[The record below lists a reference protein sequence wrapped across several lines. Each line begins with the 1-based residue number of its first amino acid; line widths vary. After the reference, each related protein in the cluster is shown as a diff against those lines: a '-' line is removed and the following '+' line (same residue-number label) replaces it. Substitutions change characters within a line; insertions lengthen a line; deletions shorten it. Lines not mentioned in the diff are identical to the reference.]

1 MLNLVYIYKK
11 TTDSDKE
18 LRCSLRSLDN
28 IKGEKRVWIVGDT
41 EEWLDNVTH
50 IRLRPRSNSP
60 YADVFYK
67 LMAFVNDPTTPEEFW
82 VMQDDI
88 YFTKKQSLK
97 TLYGGELPTDGVGVH
112 RRGLQ
117 RTREALNELKRPI
130 LNYDIHVP
138 FKVEKSK
145 LREIAWTIQK
155 TMQGVPMQW
164 RSYYGNYFDIGGEQY
179 DDKKTRTMELLKGDI
194 ISTLFYTPELEQMF
208 SEPSQYESNGEQTNE
223 QAKTEDWTVSVV
235 IPAYNASKDL
245 KRCLDSIPDHKFI
258 KEVIVYNDGSTDDTL
273 KIMKQWEKD
282 NKDRFSIKMI
292 DSKENRG
299 VGYAFNR
306 LIDANTSD
314 YILRMDSD
322 DYFTDKMPLVL
333 DMINGTDIIY
343 FNMTDNK
350 GYRHDLDHKLK
361 LLTVACCHIYKSS
374 LIGDTRCKESNWG
387 EDRDIFFKL
396 LAKRPTELFTH
407 IDAYHYNFPRPESLT
422 GIRMARR
429 DGKFSVQEP
438 RLNLFTNCH
447 LKCTTEP
454 TIFETYESYVKTF
467 GKPKRLTIYCD
478 PNPHVE
484 LYEEYTKQIAD
495 YFGQLPIKTKG
506 LADGYKHS
514 LDNADTEYLFQL
526 EGDWKFQ
533 NTRHSLLQ
541 IVREQKRDMKM
552 MMLFNQHKNM
562 HYSWLSKW
570 QSYFKQ
576 SRNQMYCLSDRVS
589 NNPHIIEVQA
599 YKREAMHLVDWTIPG
614 AGMIEQVLEKKFQ
627 IAVYGAYGLAPTIVH
642 LDSRRGEKKSVW

>member
-1 MLNLVYIYKK
+1 MAEIVYIYRKSG
-11 TTDSDKE
+11 DGGKE
-18 LRCSLRSLDN
+18 LRYSLRSLANLKGNHN
-28 IKGEKRVWIVGDT
+28 ITIIGDT
-41 EEWLDNVTH
+41 EDWLKDVSH
-50 IRLRPRSNSP
+50 IRTSRRSHSP
-60 YADVFYK
+60 YSDVWYK
-67 LMAFVNDPTTPEEFW
+67 LMEYAAKPDTPDEFW
-82 VMQDDI
+82 VMMDDI
-88 YFTKKQSLK
+88 YFTKKQSLT
-97 TLYGGELPTDGVGVH
+97 TLYDGELPIEGRGIH
-112 RRGLQ
+112 KRGLV
-117 RTREALNELKRPI
+117 RTREALNALKKPI
-130 LNYDIHVP
+130 RNYDIHVP
-138 FKVEKSK
+138 FKVEKKK
-145 LREIAWTIQK
+145 LLEIFPHVQR

-164 RSYYGNYFDIGGEQY
+164 RSFYGNYFDIGGEQY
-179 DDKKTRTMELLKGDI
+179 EDKKTRTMELLKGDI

-208 SEPSQYESNGEQTNE
+208 PKVSKYEGNSEPQ
-223 QAKTEDWTVSVV
+223 KTEDDWTVSVV

-282 NKDRFSIKMI
+282 NKDRFRIEMI
-292 DSKENRG
+292 DGKENRG

-333 DMINGTDIIY
+333 DMINGAGIIY

-396 LAKRPTELFTH
+396 LVKRPTELFTH

-484 LYEEYTKQIAD
+484 LYEEYSKQIAD
-495 YFGQLPIKTKG
+495 YFGQPPIKTKG

-533 NTRHSLLQ
+533 NIHHSLLQ

-552 MMLFNQHKNM
+552 MMLFNQHKNT
-562 HYSWLSKW
+562 HYSWLNKW
-570 QSYFKQ
+570 QSYFRQ
-576 SRNQMYCLSDRVS
+576 SRNPMYCLSDRVS

-599 YKREAMHLVDWTIPG
+599 YRREAMHLVDWTIPG

-642 LDSRRGEKKSVW
+642 LDSRRGEKKLVW

>member
-1 MLNLVYIYKK
+1 MAGLVYIYKQSG
-11 TTDSDKE
+11 DGGKE
-18 LRCSLRSLDN
+18 LRHSLRSLSN
-28 IKGEKRVWIVGDT
+28 LKGKHTITLVGDT
-41 EEWLDNVTH
+41 ENWLKDVTYIKASRRTH
-50 IRLRPRSNSP
+50 SP
-60 YADVFYK
+60 YADVWYK
-67 LMAFVNDPTTPEEFW
+67 LMEYASRPDTPDEFW

-88 YFTKKQSLK
+88 FFTKKQSL
-97 TLYGGELPTDGVGVH
+97 TALYDGELPAEGRGIH
-112 RRGLQ
+112 KRGLV
-117 RTREALNELKRPI
+117 RTREALNALKKPTR
-130 LNYDIHVP
+130 NYDIHVP
-138 FKVEKSK
+138 FRVEKEK
-145 LREIAWTIQK
+145 LKEIFYHVQK
-155 TMQGVPMQW
+155 TMQGVPIQW
-164 RSYYGNYFDIGGEQY
+164 RSFYGNYFDVGGEQY
-179 DDKKTRTMELLKGDI
+179 EDKKTRTMELLKGDI

-208 SEPSQYESNGEQTNE
+208 SEPSQYEGSGEQTE
-223 QAKTEDWTVSVV
+223 ARADWTVSVV

-282 NKDRFSIKMI
+282 NKDRFNINLI
-292 DSKENRG
+292 DGKENRG

-350 GYRHDLDHKLK
+350 GHRHDLDHKLK

-387 EDRDIFFKL
+387 EDRDIFVKL

-478 PNPHVE
+478 PNPHAE
-484 LYEEYTKQIAD
+484 LYEEYSKQIED
-495 YFGQLPIKTKG
+495 YFGQPPVKTKG

-526 EGDWKFQ
+526 EADWKFQ
-533 NTRHSLLQ
+533 NIRHSLLQ
-541 IVREQKRDMKM
+541 IIREQKKDMKM
-552 MMLFNQHKNM
+552 MMLFNQHKNT
-562 HYSWLSKW
+562 HHSWLSKW

-576 SRNQMYCLSDRVS
+576 SRNPMYCLSDRVS
-589 NNPHIIEVQA
+589 NNPHIIEVEA
-599 YKREAMHLVDWTIPG
+599 YRREAMHLVDWTIPG

-627 IAVYGAYGLAPTIVH
+627 IAIYGAYGLAPTIVH
-642 LDSRRGEKKSVW
+642 LDSRKGEKKLVW